1 MGSSYSIVDYDDLCE
16 TTEKKVEPKR
26 FISNNNE
33 QNNNKNNNEEDNNEE
48 NNNEEN
54 NNGNNNNEDLYE
66 IVEKQKMDE
75 LKYNNDLNKN
85 EIISLESKLKN
96 KIESINDCN
105 FEIARLEL
113 IKTDLETSNKI
124 LNNNNNINKK
134 KYNELKDKFNDLE
147 YDKLD
152 IEEKYLIMADY
163 KDAYITL
170 FDMYKKLE
178 ETNTQHIKEKND
190 LSNQN
195 NILNKNMKEL
205 CKYKN
210 KYYNLEE
217 NNSLLT
223 TKLDSIKKDNQRLK
237 TKLNQ
242 NVNYVVNIFDN
253 DVFRQKVFK
262 YIESLKIE
270 PFVNYTIIDNITNIF
285 KHELH
290 AFKYKFD

>member
-1 MGSSYSIVDYDDLCE
+1 M
-16 TTEKKVEPKR
+16 
-26 FISNNNE
+26 
-33 QNNNKNNNEEDNNEE
+33 
-48 NNNEEN
+48 
-54 NNGNNNNEDLYE
+54 
-66 IVEKQKMDE
+66 
-75 LKYNNDLNKN
+75 
-85 EIISLESKLKN
+85 
-96 KIESINDCN
+96 
-105 FEIARLEL
+105 
-113 IKTDLETSNKI
+113 
-124 LNNNNNINKK
+124 
-134 KYNELKDKFNDLE
+134 KDKFNDLE

-190 LSNQN
+190 LNNQN
-195 NILNKNMKEL
+195 NILNKNMKQL

-223 TKLDSIKKDNQRLK
+223 TQLDSIKKDNQRLK

-285 KHELH
+285 KHELQ